1 MHLCIFS
8 LYFYALMH
16 KNMHECIF
24 LCIHFSVACLYF
36 GIFVSMSDSNGN
48 RSLTPEQLESVGKA
62 LYGNGY
68 KIQLAEFLGVDR
80 RRINHWLDGDRP
92 IPTGITSELFM
103 HAQHRQV
110 EVTQTV
116 ELLKKIL
123 DQ

>member
-1 MHLCIFS
+1 
-8 LYFYALMH
+8 MH
-16 KNMHECIF
+16 KIGYKF
-24 LCIHFSVACLYF
+24 IVFVYIYIACLYF
-36 GIFVSMSDSNGN
+36 GIFVPMSDSNGN

>member
-1 MHLCIFS
+1 
-8 LYFYALMH
+8 MH
-16 KNMHECIF
+16 KIGYKF
-24 LCIHFSVACLYF
+24 IVFVYIPIACLYF

-48 RSLTPEQLESVGKA
+48 RSLTPEQLERVGKA